1 MGYQGDI
8 LAGALLDFKFQT
20 LNTSAVPTTL
30 SGTPA
35 LSVYK
40 NNSTTESTAGVTL
53 TVDFDGRTGCNHA
66 RIDTSAD
73 GAFYAAGNNY
83 QVVIT
88 AGTVNGVSVVGAIA
102 GEFSIENRK
111 TILADR
117 AQGGPAATLNLKS
130 VFVYNDSGDAV
141 VFAGIGVG
149 LGISSSGSHAV
160 QFVATGLAG
169 SGLSVESLGDGNP
182 AVAFTPGTGADAFD
196 TDGLQAIG
204 KGALGTAIPGSFAAG
219 TAGYVLNAIKTKT
232 DQIGSAAVTITAP
245 VDPNDDSRLT
255 LTQGDDH
262 TSGSGLP
269 SWTVTNWTGPALK
282 TTGKL
287 RLLSIEAYRQLGT
300 NAVADLEV
308 DATITTSGSTLTIT
322 APITAAQSALL
333 ASYPPGDQD
342 THQYQVVG
350 SRNDNNADVSL
361 VLSKATVNRRVD
373 PAP

>member
-169 SGLSVESLGDGNP
+169 SGVSVESLGDGNP

-204 KGALGTAIPGSFAAG
+204 KGALGTAIPGSF
-219 TAGYVLNAIKTKT
+219 
-232 DQIGSAAVTITAP
+232 QIGSAAVTITAP
-245 VDPNDDSRLT
+245 VDPNDDNRLT

-269 SWTVTNWTGPALK
+269 SWTVSNWTGPALK

-322 APITAAQSALL
+322 APITAAQSAL
-333 ASYPPGDQD
+333 
-342 THQYQVVG
+342 
-350 SRNDNNADVSL
+350 RR
-361 VLSKATVNRRVD
+361 ATRR
-373 PAP
+373 ATRTRTSTRSSAAATTTTRT